1 MSIDVALTSHT
12 FLTDL
17 DSHTR
22 GDVLTPGMPGFNAA
36 VAPFNRATSHRPD
49 AVLVAAD
56 VSDVVA
62 GIRAAVRHGRRVAV
76 QATGHGAAATG
87 PGTLLVSSRLLNDVQ
102 IDPAARTATVGAGT
116 IWQQVLDAA
125 APHGLAALCGS
136 APHVGVVG
144 YTLGGGLGPVAR
156 TFGFAADHVLA
167 MDIVT
172 ADGTLRT
179 VSSDHEPDL
188 FNALCGGGGAFGV
201 VVAMTFRLFDLPTL
215 YAGGAFY
222 SLDVAR
228 TVLHHWREWCL
239 DLPDEV
245 STSVARE
252 NLPPDPGLPEPL
264 RGRAVV
270 HLRYA
275 HVGDPVRGAALV
287 RPLLEVAPPMLV
299 TLEEIPYAAVGS
311 VHADPVQPMPA
322 VEGGLLLRELPGA
335 AIERFLEVTSPGAA
349 GLPLGVTEIRLL
361 GGALDRPPHVN
372 AVAGRGA
379 AFHVHPIAVPAGPG
393 DVVAAEEGVRAV
405 HEQLHAWTDGGVL
418 MNFAGAAGPATR
430 AALHRTWGDAAY
442 AGLSALRDRVDPS
455 RVFDSMARW

>member
-172 ADGTLRT
+172 ADGTVRT

-188 FNALCGGGGAFGV
+188 FDALCGGGGAFGV
-201 VVAMTFRLFDLPTL
+201 VVAMTFRLFEVRTL

-245 STSVARE
+245 STSVARV
-252 NLPPDPGLPEPL
+252 NLPPDPLLPEPL

-275 HVGDPVRGAALV
+275 HVGDPVLGAALV
-287 RPLLEVAPPMLV
+287 APLLEVAPPLLV
-299 TLEEIPYAAVGS
+299 TLDEIPYAAVGS
-311 VHADPVQPMPA
+311 VHADPVQPMPV

-335 AIERFLEVTSPGAA
+335 AIERFLEVTSPGA
-349 GLPLGVTEIRLL
+349 GLPLAVTEIRLL
-361 GGALDRPPHVN
+361 GGALRRSSHAN

-393 DVVAAEEGVRAV
+393 DAAAAEECVRAV
-405 HEQLHAWTDGGVL
+405 HEQLRAWTDGEVL

-430 AALHRTWGDAAY
+430 AALHRTWGDDAV
-442 AGLSALRDRVDPS
+442 AGLSALRERVDPVG
-455 RVFDSMARW
+455 VFDPMARW